1 VRRLSELAASD
12 SRDEAVGYFLT
23 TAVGIPAE
31 YLTPMRES
39 PMWPGM
45 KAVAHTLAYDGAVVG
60 DSMAGTPAAAERWQ
74 TVTVPTLV
82 LDGAQTPWMST
93 GADALSKAL
102 PRGQRRTLAGQEHGV
117 AAEAIAPVLADFF
130 GD

>member
-1 VRRLSELAASD
+1 
-12 SRDEAVGYFLT
+12 
-23 TAVGIPAE
+23 
-31 YLTPMRES
+31 
-39 PMWPGM
+39 MWPGM